1 MSASHNEKPPIII
14 VKRHADHDDSHGGQW
29 KVAYADFVTAMM
41 AFFLIMWL
49 LASTTQSERAAIAK
63 YFTTTTLFA
72 LTAGNGVMN
81 GGQSVMNGADAKMER
96 LSPRSQDSK
105 RGRHD
110 DGNDRSTAAP
120 EASRDRIERQ
130 RFEALKA
137 ELERLM
143 RQGELRALADNLAI
157 EMTPEGLRIQI
168 FDRDGAPMFAPGEAA
183 PTPRLAAILRVI
195 AEVLATVQNPVILTG
210 HTDAQAMQR
219 GGYSNWELS
228 ADRANAARRQ
238 LEADGL
244 VGNRILSVEGRA
256 ATDPLLPES
265 PLAPRNRR
273 IAVTV
278 LRNAVA
284 VARREGRPPDD
295 APTPP
300 PGYLAP

>member
-1 MSASHNEKPPIII
+1 MKEAQCSRRNQITMSASHNEKPPIII
-14 VKRHADHDDSHGGQW
+14 VKRHAEHDDSHGGQW

-81 GGQSVMNGADAKMER
+81 GGQSVMNGADAKLER

-143 RQGELRALADNLAI
+143 RQGDLRAMADNLAI

-168 FDRDGAPMFAPGEAA
+168 FDRDGAPMFAPGEINADAA
-183 PTPRLAAILRVI
+183 VGRHSAGDRRGAGHG
-195 AEVLATVQNPVILTG
+195 AEPG
-210 HTDAQAMQR
+210 DP
-219 GGYSNWELS
+219 
-228 ADRANAARRQ
+228 DRSHRCAGDAARRLLQ
-238 LEADGL
+238 LGAVRRPGQ
-244 VGNRILSVEGRA
+244 RH
-256 ATDPLLPES
+256 
-265 PLAPRNRR
+265 APP
-273 IAVTV
+273 A
-278 LRNAVA
+278 
-284 VARREGRPPDD
+284 
-295 APTPP
+295 
-300 PGYLAP
+300 